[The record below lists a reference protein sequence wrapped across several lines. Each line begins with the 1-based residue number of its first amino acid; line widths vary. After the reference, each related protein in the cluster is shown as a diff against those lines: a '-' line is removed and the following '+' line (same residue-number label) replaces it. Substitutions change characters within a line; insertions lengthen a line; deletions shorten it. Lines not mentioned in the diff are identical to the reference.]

1 MILEIFRIGQNGSQ
15 KDRLIPGQALRSFTK
30 IMFGRRF
37 NAVNIVPELDR
48 IRGQYLRR

>member
-1 MILEIFRIGQNGSQ
+1 MILEIFRIGQNGRQ
-15 KDRLIPGQALRSFTK
+15 KDGLIAGQALRGFTE

-48 IRGQYLRR
+48 V